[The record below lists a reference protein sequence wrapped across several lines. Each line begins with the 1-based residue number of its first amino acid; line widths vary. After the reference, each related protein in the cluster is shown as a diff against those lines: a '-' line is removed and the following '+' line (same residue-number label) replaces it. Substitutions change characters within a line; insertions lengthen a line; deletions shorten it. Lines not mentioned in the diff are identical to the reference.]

1 MYWRSCSG
9 VMPVPVSVTDSLRTR
24 PPDASNRCQS
34 RSHTTRPLASVAER
48 GDRVEPVDGQLA
60 QALKVRAFAA
70 EALQQEGGVR
80 DLKLVPAVHRR
91 RSAVGCVVALRKPV
105 GHLGW

>member
-1 MYWRSCSG
+1 M
-9 VMPVPVSVTDSLRTR
+9 PVSVTDSLRTR
-24 PPDASNRCQS
+24 PPEASNRCQS
-34 RSHTTRPLASVAER
+34 RSHTTAAASAVAER

-70 EALQQEGGVR
+70 EALEQEGGVG
-80 DLKLVPAVHRR
+80 DLKLVPAVDHRR
-91 RSAVGCVVALRKPV
+91 VAVGCMVALRKPV